1 LQSRQRISDRRPT
14 GNQFCE
20 SVKQLR
26 SEMPEFIGSS
36 KVIEMFIVISRSIA
50 CGSQVPANSKAAILH
65 QMPKQSELS
74 EVANSSNVLNAHGT
88 PNG

>member
-1 LQSRQRISDRRPT
+1 
-14 GNQFCE
+14 
-20 SVKQLR
+20 
-26 SEMPEFIGSS
+26 
-36 KVIEMFIVISRSIA
+36 VISRSIA

-74 EVANSSNVLNAHGT
+74 EVANPSNVLNAHGT